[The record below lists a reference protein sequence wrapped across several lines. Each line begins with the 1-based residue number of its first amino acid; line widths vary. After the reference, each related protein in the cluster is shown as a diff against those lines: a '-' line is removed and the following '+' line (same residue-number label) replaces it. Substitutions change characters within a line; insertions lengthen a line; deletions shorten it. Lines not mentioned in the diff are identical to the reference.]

1 MQQRRHKTVL
11 FAVDITMSFTLTWH
25 EFFRSQKK
33 ERSKTAVESQ
43 NGDPGPS
50 IKKFFYVDILEFSV
64 EGESH
69 RF

>member
-1 MQQRRHKTVL
+1 
-11 FAVDITMSFTLTWH
+11 MSSLGK
-25 EFFRSQKK
+25 QKK
-33 ERSKTAVESQ
+33 EKSKTAVESQ

-64 EGESH
+64 EGESY